1 MSKVQIVVSGLG
13 WMGGGIGSIES
24 AIQELLE
31 NAQDEILLTAYSIG
45 NADRIFDLLDSALAR
60 GVRVRMV
67 VNRFSEQH
75 DSVQYRLAQL
85 QRKYPHFYLHMF
97 SPNGERSDLHAKV
110 LVVDRKQALV
120 GSSNLSYNGMVLN
133 YELAVL
139 MRDPEAVSQVAMAI
153 DRLTGTQRTESRDS
167 VHDADQ

>member
-45 NADRIFDLLDSALAR
+45 NADHIFDLLDSALAR

-75 DSVQYRLAQL
+75 DSVQYRLTQL
-85 QRKYPHFYLHMF
+85 QKKYPHFHLHQF
-97 SPNGERSDLHAKV
+97 LPDGERGDLHAKV
-110 LVVDRKQALV
+110 LVLDRKQALV

-133 YELAVL
+133 HELAVVL
-139 MRDPEAVSQVAMAI
+139 RDPEAASQVATAI
-153 DRLTGTQRTESRDS
+153 DRLTGR
-167 VHDADQ
+167 

>member
-1 MSKVQIVVSGLG
+1 MSNIQIVVSGLG

-45 NADRIFDLLDSALAR
+45 NADRFFDLLDSALAR

-67 VNRFSEQH
+67 VNRLSEQYG
-75 DSVQYRLAQL
+75 SVQIRLEQL
-85 QRKYPHFYLHMF
+85 QKKYQHFHLYLF
-97 SPNGERSDLHAKV
+97 QPDEKRGDLHAKV
-110 LVVDRKQALV
+110 LVVDRKCALV

-133 YELAVL
+133 HELAVVL
-139 MRDPEAVSQVAMAI
+139 QDPESASQVAKAV
-153 DRLTGTQRTESRDS
+153 DRLITRLT
-167 VHDADQ
+167 